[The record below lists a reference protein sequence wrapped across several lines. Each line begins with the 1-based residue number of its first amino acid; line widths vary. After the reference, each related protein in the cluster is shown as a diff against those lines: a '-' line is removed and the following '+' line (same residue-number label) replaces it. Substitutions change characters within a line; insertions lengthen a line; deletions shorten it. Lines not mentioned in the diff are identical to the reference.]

1 MGLLSFGDTGWGDEM
16 ALAALMTLALST
28 CAFSV
33 GLVFGTV
40 GATAKLSRFKVLRG
54 LADAY
59 TTVFRG
65 IPELLVIY
73 LFFFGSSAAIMFVAR
88 MFGYGDYIELN
99 NFTIGVLAI
108 AIISGAYS
116 TEAIRGAVLAI
127 PKGEIEAAKAAGMND
142 WLLFRRI
149 MIPQTLRFALP
160 TLGNVWLS
168 TMKETALIMVTGLT
182 EIMRQAH
189 VAAGSTRAPFVFYV
203 LAACLFLVLTTFSG
217 YGFRRAERWALRGV
231 RQV

>member
-28 CAFSV
+28 SAFSV
-33 GLVFGTV
+33 GLVFGTI
-40 GATAKLSRFKVLRG
+40 GATAKLSRFRAVRW

-73 LFFFGSSAAIMFVAR
+73 LFFFGSSAALMFVAR

-116 TEAIRGAVLAI
+116 TEAIRGAVQAI

-149 MIPQTLRFALP
+149 MVPQTLRFALP

-189 VAAGSTRAPFVFYV
+189 VAAGSTRAPFVFYT
-203 LAACLFLVLTTFSG
+203 LAAVLFLVLTTFSG

-231 RQV
+231 RQA